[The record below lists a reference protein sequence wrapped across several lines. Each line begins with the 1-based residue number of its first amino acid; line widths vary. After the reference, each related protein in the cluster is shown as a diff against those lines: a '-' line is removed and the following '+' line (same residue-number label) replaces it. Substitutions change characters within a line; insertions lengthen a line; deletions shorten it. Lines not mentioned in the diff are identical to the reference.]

1 MEFLASVDVLPPAF
15 PGGRLLNDPR
25 SQPHAKTPA
34 AHSSSHLWMRWLHS
48 IRLFFYLSHTFPFS
62 DEQASLQLTT
72 VDSEL
77 RLRLL
82 SLHVARLTN
91 LINPPTTNWC
101 DKHQLPSTDPAVHK
115 RRIHTRAI
123 THYILP
129 HTSYGADSLTSSSFR
144 RVYPPCIPLHL
155 LSLHIQPQRP
165 LHYKSRPPSPQTL
178 RYSEATAKL
187 ASIYPPFE
195 TADRSCHPYDL

>member
-1 MEFLASVDVLPPAF
+1 MACHRHFRGALLYVVMIPDPSHMQNPPPHIGHLPPLDA
-15 PGGRLLNDPR
+15 L
-25 SQPHAKTPA
+25 A
-34 AHSSSHLWMRWLHS
+34 AQHSSILLSFTHL
-48 IRLFFYLSHTFPFS
+48 PFS
-62 DEQASLQLTT
+62 SEQASLQFTT

-91 LINPPTTNWC
+91 LIKPPNEPIGAI
-101 DKHQLPSTDPAVHK
+101 DSSSPVPALLCMK
-115 RRIHTRAI
+115 RRIQTRAI

-155 LSLHIQPQRP
+155 LSLRIPPRRP

-178 RYSEATAKL
+178 RHSKATAKL

-195 TADRSCHPYDL
+195 AADSNSCHPYDL

>member
-1 MEFLASVDVLPPAF
+1 MIPDPSHMQTRPPHIRHLPPLDA
-15 PGGRLLNDPR
+15 L
-25 SQPHAKTPA
+25 A
-34 AHSSSHLWMRWLHS
+34 APHSSVLLSFTHL
-48 IRLFFYLSHTFPFS
+48 PFS
-62 DEQASLQLTT
+62 DEQASLQLIT

-91 LINPPTTNWC
+91 LINPPTANWC
-101 DKHQLPSTDPAVHK
+101 DRQQLPSTGPAVHE
-115 RRIHTRAI
+115 RRIRTRAI

-144 RVYPPCIPLHL
+144 RIYPPCIPLHL
-155 LSLHIQPQRP
+155 VSLRISLQRP

-178 RYSEATAKL
+178 RHSKATAKL

-195 TADRSCHPYDL
+195 TADPGSCHPYDL